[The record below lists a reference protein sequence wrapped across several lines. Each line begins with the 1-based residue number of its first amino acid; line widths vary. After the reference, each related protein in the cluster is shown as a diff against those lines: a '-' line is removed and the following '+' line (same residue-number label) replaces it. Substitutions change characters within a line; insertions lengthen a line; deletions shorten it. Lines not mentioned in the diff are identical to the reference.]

1 MLPNRRYAPHG
12 LYPTSRLVFV
22 IASKPI
28 NCETNNRRATTHS
41 GYHHNFLRG
50 EMPKPEKVLSIRS
63 RALQSRDA
71 IELLSSKWRI
81 TILHLLTPGPVRAN
95 ELQRA
100 IDGLSSK
107 VMTQTLRGLE
117 RDGLIRRNVRNVIP
131 PHVEYEL
138 TSMGHSVIPLLRELC
153 HWAKANAKQ
162 RDQSRRRFD
171 VSSQTNQFPVSY
183 RDRRPVSG

>member
-1 MLPNRRYAPHG
+1 VTLTPPVRVKLHDEQPTCYNTFRVVPHF
-12 LYPTSRLVFV
+12 YRD
-22 IASKPI
+22 
-28 NCETNNRRATTHS
+28 
-41 GYHHNFLRG
+41 
-50 EMPKPEKVLSIRS
+50 EMPKPDKVLSIKS

-71 IELLSSKWRI
+71 IELLTSKWRI

-95 ELQRA
+95 VLQRA

-153 HWAKANAKQ
+153 LWAKANAKQ
-162 RDQSRRRFD
+162 RDQSRHRFD
-171 VSSQTNQFPVSY
+171 NASQAKPIPATHHDPRSS
-183 RDRRPVSG
+183 SG

>member
-1 MLPNRRYAPHG
+1 
-12 LYPTSRLVFV
+12 
-22 IASKPI
+22 
-28 NCETNNRRATTHS
+28 
-41 GYHHNFLRG
+41 
-50 EMPKPEKVLSIRS
+50 MPKPDKVISIGS

-117 RDGLIRRNVRNVIP
+117 RDGLIRRNVHNVIP

-138 TSMGHSVIPLLRELC
+138 TPMGYSVIPLLRELC

-171 VSSQTNQFPVSY
+171 IASRVKPLVATHHDQRSS
-183 RDRRPVSG
+183 SG